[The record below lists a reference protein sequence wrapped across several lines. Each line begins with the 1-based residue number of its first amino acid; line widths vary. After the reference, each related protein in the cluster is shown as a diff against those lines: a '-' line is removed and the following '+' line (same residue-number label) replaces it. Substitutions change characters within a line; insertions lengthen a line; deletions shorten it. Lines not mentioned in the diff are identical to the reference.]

1 MALLNPSRRIAS
13 QLNASRFG
21 RLMSNVTF
29 PTVETS
35 TLKNLVRVSSANV
48 GGSHTTLGLF
58 VNVGSVNECASTNG
72 ITNLIA
78 GLAMRES
85 NPDEGVV
92 LSSFADREQFGIMA
106 VTPSDNVS
114 NGLAAIARAY
124 STIVNVV
131 ELAEQHDESV
141 AALETVDMSSQQF
154 ALDHLHSV
162 AFQGTPLAL
171 PVSGT
176 TSSLKAI
183 NEDVFEKFLATHVTG
198 GRVVLA
204 GAGNISNSELTNF
217 AESYW
222 GGLPEK
228 SDFHFHLVSPYEYT
242 GSMVDVRDDN
252 LPNVTTAVAMKS
264 CGVSSN
270 EYVNF
275 LVLKKL
281 VGEWNRN
288 LGTSWFS
295 TSSLVNASIEEGH
308 VLSSISPFSLNYRST
323 GLFGV
328 FATSTRD
335 DIEDAFYHILKD
347 WVRIAEMVTTTEV
360 ERAKQKVIREY
371 LSNVSSTTGLARNM
385 GMQLLQTGHY
395 ETPQQFVSRI
405 QRISRSD
412 IRETATKY
420 LTQNEPAV
428 AVVGPTAFIPDY
440 NQIRGWT
447 YWNRL

>member
-29 PTVETS
+29 PSVETS

-131 ELAEQHDESV
+131 ELAEQHDESI
-141 AALETVDMSSQQF
+141 AALETVDMTSQQF

-183 NEDVFEKFLATHVTG
+183 NEDVFEKFIATD
-198 GRVVLA
+198 RKSVV
-204 GAGNISNSELTNF
+204 
-217 AESYW
+217 
-222 GGLPEK
+222 
-228 SDFHFHLVSPYEYT
+228 
-242 GSMVDVRDDN
+242 
-252 LPNVTTAVAMKS
+252 
-264 CGVSSN
+264 
-270 EYVNF
+270 
-275 LVLKKL
+275 
-281 VGEWNRN
+281 
-288 LGTSWFS
+288 
-295 TSSLVNASIEEGH
+295 
-308 VLSSISPFSLNYRST
+308 
-323 GLFGV
+323 
-328 FATSTRD
+328 
-335 DIEDAFYHILKD
+335 
-347 WVRIAEMVTTTEV
+347 
-360 ERAKQKVIREY
+360 
-371 LSNVSSTTGLARNM
+371 
-385 GMQLLQTGHY
+385 
-395 ETPQQFVSRI
+395 
-405 QRISRSD
+405 
-412 IRETATKY
+412 
-420 LTQNEPAV
+420 
-428 AVVGPTAFIPDY
+428 
-440 NQIRGWT
+440 
-447 YWNRL
+447 